1 MPDVLTSQ
9 AQLRC
14 SPLTASPN
22 LNGKISLPVQEAAHA
37 IGVSRSSL
45 YERIKT
51 GDLPSFKSCG
61 RRLIRVAAL
70 LEMLDRDETAS
81 QRALAN
87 ASNRALTAGSEA
99 KKAMMSASRSAA
111 GSA

>member
-1 MPDVLTSQ
+1 MT
-9 AQLRC
+9 
-14 SPLTASPN
+14 TAPS
-22 LNGKISLPVQEAAHA
+22 LNGKISLPVQAAADA

-45 YERIKT
+45 YERIKC

-70 LEMLDRDETAS
+70 LEMLDRDEATTTYRPAANISNCAS
-81 QRALAN
+81 
-87 ASNRALTAGSEA
+87 TAGSA
-99 KKAMMSASRSAA
+99 DKNALNSASWSAA